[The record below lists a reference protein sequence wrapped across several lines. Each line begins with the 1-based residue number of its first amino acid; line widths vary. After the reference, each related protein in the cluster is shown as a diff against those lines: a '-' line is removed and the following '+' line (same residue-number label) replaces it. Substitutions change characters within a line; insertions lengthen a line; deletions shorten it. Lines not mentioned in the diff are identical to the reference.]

1 MTRRQLFNDPDFQEL
16 VKLHVIYGE
25 YSVEKLRA
33 EHGRDLPTLKLYNEV
48 TVGSK
53 APGLPT
59 INTVQ
64 LVEGRVDI
72 EADNGVVHVIDELLA
87 QAPTATLLV
96 ESTAGRE
103 RLNSVRRMW
112 RDADVDG
119 LFSRNEYR
127 FTFFLP
133 EDSRRWPS
141 SSRRA
146 TCAWWP
152 CTVWRAAL
160 GRATTCTRGRSWAHC
175 RAPRR
180 TSPATTRATCTTRAS
195 ASSTPT
201 SPLTTAGFT

>member
-1 MTRRQLFNDPDFQEL
+1 MLAPSNAAMERAIEASGMTRRQLFNDPDFQEL

-103 RLNSVRRMW
+103 RAAAS
-112 RDADVDG
+112 AI
-119 LFSRNEYR
+119 
-127 FTFFLP
+127 
-133 EDSRRWPS
+133 
-141 SSRRA
+141 A
-146 TCAWWP
+146 
-152 CTVWRAAL
+152 AAL
-160 GRATTCTRGRSWAHC
+160 PPLLPLLRFVTLLLLLLPPASMRLRRGPL
-175 RAPRR
+175 APAGCCCGGGCGSLRV
-180 TSPATTRATCTTRAS
+180 TSC
-195 ASSTPT
+195 
-201 SPLTTAGFT
+201 